1 MTGPSSIITIDGPS
15 GSGKSTISRL
25 LATKLGYTYLDTG
38 AMYRAVGLKAIQT
51 NTDPRDEAALHRLL
65 FDLDITLVPDGE
77 ETRVYLDGRDV
88 TLAIR
93 TPEMSMIA
101 SEISARPL
109 VREKLTVLQRE
120 LAKKGRVVAEGRDM
134 GTVVFPDARHK
145 FYLDATPEERANRRY
160 KQLQDKGIMTDY
172 QDLLAQIIKRDHD
185 DSTRDHAPL
194 KPAPDAVKIDSSH
207 MDINGVIA
215 FIFNRIHDTLDKRG

>member
-1 MTGPSSIITIDGPS
+1 MTDPSSIITIDGPS

-51 NTDPRDEAALHRLL
+51 NIDLKDDAALQRLL
-65 FDLDITLVPDGE
+65 ADLDITLVPDGE

-109 VREKLTVLQRE
+109 VREKLTMLQRE
-120 LAKKGRVVAEGRDM
+120 LGKKGRVVAEGRDM

-145 FYLDATPEERANRRY
+145 FYLDATSQERANRRH
-160 KQLQDKGIMTDY
+160 KQLLEKGIMTDY
-172 QDLLAQIIKRDHD
+172 QELLTQIIKRDHD

-194 KPAPDAVKIDSSH
+194 KPAPDAVKIDSSD

-215 FIFNRIHDTLDKRG
+215 FIYNHIHDTLAERG

>member
-1 MTGPSSIITIDGPS
+1 MTDPSSIITIDGPS

-25 LATKLGYTYLDTG
+25 LATKLGFTYLDTG

-51 NTDPRDEAALHRLL
+51 NTDTRDEAALHRLL
-65 FDLDITLVPDGE
+65 VDLDITLVPDGE
-77 ETRVYLDGRDV
+77 ETRVYLDGQDV

-120 LAKKGRVVAEGRDM
+120 LGKKGRMVAEGRDM

-145 FYLDATPEERANRRY
+145 FYLDATPEERADRRH
-160 KQLQDKGIMTDY
+160 KQLLEKGIVTDY
-172 QDLLAQIIKRDHD
+172 QGLLAQIIKRDHD

-207 MDINGVIA
+207 MDIDGVIA
-215 FIFNRIHDTLDKRG
+215 FIFNRIHDTLGKRG